1 MSLFQNEVNWYIE
14 VDVTIWWK
22 EVDFEEVIRHLK
34 QILIVAV
41 ESGSVKFVYELCN
54 SNNTTLC
61 VADRHTQDAASPEAL
76 LVHLTNQK
84 PQISTGMPFQSRDF
98 VASNHRRVEAVVI
111 VGVRNIDALKK
122 SKNIV
127 RFQHL

>member
-1 MSLFQNEVNWYIE
+1 MSLFQNEVNYYIE

-41 ESGSVKFVYELCN
+41 ESCSVEFVYELCN
-54 SNNTTLC
+54 SYYTTLC
-61 VADRHTQDAASPEAL
+61 VANRHTQDAASPEAL

-84 PQISTGMPFQSRDF
+84 AQISTGMPF
-98 VASNHRRVEAVVI
+98 
-111 VGVRNIDALKK
+111 
-122 SKNIV
+122 
-127 RFQHL
+127 